1 MGIKIYK
8 SKANLLLFMVK
19 YNTSYLFKEELMNI
33 IIKAHHVEITDALKE
48 YASKKMEK
56 LEHFFQHIQKITI
69 NLNIESSS
77 KEEDRQV
84 ASAIINSS
92 GTIITGK
99 ESSQSMYSSIDMLLD
114 KLAIQLKKYKEKL
127 RHHKGHMSS
136 STVIKSKPTQVSTT
150 KKRQDRYIPK
160 PMGSEDAVQILQDE
174 KLDFLVFR
182 DLKERVCVIYQEE
195 DGEYSIIET

>member
-1 MGIKIYK
+1 
-8 SKANLLLFMVK
+8 
-19 YNTSYLFKEELMNI
+19 MNI

-69 NLNIESSS
+69 NLNVESSS
-77 KEEDRQV
+77 REEDRQV

-99 ESSQSMYSSIDMLLD
+99 ESSESMYSSIDMLLD
-114 KLAIQLKKYKEKL
+114 KLSIQLKKYKEKL
-127 RHHKGHMSS
+127 KHHKGHMSS
-136 STVIKSKPTQVSTT
+136 STVLKSASEKTKPT
-150 KKRQDRYIPK
+150 KKRLDRYIPK

-182 DLKERVCVIYQEE
+182 NLKERVCVIYQEE
-195 DGEYSIIET
+195 DGEFSVIET

>member
-1 MGIKIYK
+1 
-8 SKANLLLFMVK
+8 
-19 YNTSYLFKEELMNI
+19 MNI

-56 LEHFFQHIQKITI
+56 LENFFSHIQKITI
-69 NLNIESSS
+69 NLNVESSS
-77 KEEDRQV
+77 REEDRQV

-127 RHHKGHMSS
+127 KNHKGHMSS
-136 STVIKSKPTQVSTT
+136 AKLVKTSNDDVKRT

-160 PMGSEDAVQILQDE
+160 PMGSEDAVVILEEE

-182 DLKERVCVIYQEE
+182 NLKERVCVIYQEE
-195 DGEYSIIET
+195 DGEFSVIET